1 MKILYTIGIWFYG
14 LGIRIAAL
22 FNEKARQWVNGRKGI
37 FAELER
43 TISGKTNPVWVHCAS
58 LGEYEQAKPLI
69 EKIKQEQPETKVL
82 TTFFSPSGYTQA
94 VKKPLADYNFYLPL
108 DLPRNARKFIEIV
121 HPKAAVF
128 VKYEFWFN
136 YMHQL
141 HQETIP
147 FYYISAIFREN
158 QHFFK
163 PFGGWF
169 AEQLR
174 QATHFFVQTEKSKE
188 LLEQIDIKQ
197 VTVCGDTRFDR
208 VKAIA
213 AQVQPFDFME
223 TFRQDRTIIVAG
235 SSWGPDEQLLAQLL
249 QYFPEYKL
257 VVAPHEISRT
267 PEVKQTFAA
276 YKTALY
282 SSKDESNLADA
293 QVFIIDTIGILNR
306 LYQYSAVSYIGGAF
320 KTGLHNILE
329 AAVYGKPLF
338 FGPHY
343 DHFNEAV
350 QLVSLKGAFSVNSVE
365 EMKVIMTK
373 FENNPEYYSQ
383 TCQICQDYVAQNSG
397 AVDIIYKQIEESI
410 SRRDNV
416 HIVSTNHEKISN

>member
-1 MKILYTIGIWFYG
+1 MRGLYTIGIWFYG
-14 LGIRIAAL
+14 LGIRIASL
-22 FNEKARQWVNGRKGI
+22 FNEKAKQWVRGRKGI
-37 FAELER
+37 FAELEK
-43 TISGKTNPVWVHCAS
+43 TFDGKSHPVWVHCAS

-69 EKIKQEQPETKVL
+69 EKIKKEQPEIKIL
-82 TTFFSPSGYTQA
+82 TTFFSPSGYVQA

-108 DLPRNARKFIEIV
+108 DLPCNVRKFIDIV
-121 HPKAAVF
+121 QPKAAIF

-136 YMHQL
+136 YMRQL
-141 HQETIP
+141 SQKTIP

-163 PFGGWF
+163 SSGRWF
-169 AEQLR
+169 AKQLR
-174 QATHFFVQTEKSKE
+174 QATHFFVQTEKSKQ
-188 LLEQIDIKQ
+188 LLESIGIKQ

-213 AQVQPFDFME
+213 EKVESFPFME
-223 TFRQDRTIIVAG
+223 TFCQNKKIIIAG
-235 SSWGPDEQLLAQLL
+235 SSWGPDEHLLAQFL
-249 QYFPEYKL
+249 QHFPDYKL

-267 PEVKQTFAA
+267 PEVKETFAA

-282 SSKDESNLADA
+282 TSMNEEELADT
-293 QVFIIDTIGILNR
+293 QVLIIDTIGILSR
-306 LYQYSAVSYIGGAF
+306 LYQYSTVSYIGGAF

-350 QLVSLKGAFSVNSVE
+350 NLVALKGAFSVNSTA
-365 EMKVIMTK
+365 EMQAIMEK
-373 FENNPEYYSQ
+373 FEQNPDYYAQ
-383 TCQICQDYVAQNSG
+383 TCEICQQFVADNSG
-397 AVDIIYKQIEESI
+397 AADTIYKQIEESI
-410 SRRDNV
+410 CRD
-416 HIVSTNHEKISN
+416 VS

>member
-1 MKILYTIGIWFYG
+1 MRGLYTIGIWFYG
-14 LGIRIAAL
+14 LGIRIASL
-22 FNEKARQWVNGRKGI
+22 FNEKAKQWVRGRKGI
-37 FAELER
+37 FAELEKAFD
-43 TISGKTNPVWVHCAS
+43 GKSHPVWVHCAS

-69 EKIKQEQPETKVL
+69 EKIKQEQPEIKIL
-82 TTFFSPSGYTQA
+82 TTFFSPSGYIQA

-108 DLPRNARKFIEIV
+108 DLPCNARKFIDIV
-121 HPKAAVF
+121 QPKAAIF

-136 YMHQL
+136 YMRQL
-141 HQETIP
+141 SQKSIP

-163 PFGGWF
+163 SSGRWF

-174 QATHFFVQTEKSKE
+174 QATHFFVQTEKSKK
-188 LLEQIDIKQ
+188 LLESIDIKQ

-213 AQVQPFDFME
+213 EKVEPFPFME
-223 TFRQDRTIIVAG
+223 TFCQNKKIIIAG
-235 SSWGPDEQLLAQLL
+235 SSWGPDEHLLAQLL
-249 QYFPEYKL
+249 QHFPDYKL

-267 PEVKQTFAA
+267 PEVKETFAA

-282 SSKDESNLADA
+282 TSMKEEELADT
-293 QVFIIDTIGILNR
+293 QVLIIDTIGILSR
-306 LYQYSAVSYIGGAF
+306 LYQYSTVSYIGGAF

-350 QLVSLKGAFSVNSVE
+350 NLVALKGAFSVNSTA
-365 EMKVIMTK
+365 EMQAIMEK
-373 FENNPEYYSQ
+373 FEQNPDYYAQ
-383 TCQICQDYVAQNSG
+383 TCEICQQFVADNSG
-397 AVDIIYKQIEESI
+397 AADTIYKQIEESI
-410 SRRDNV
+410 CRD
-416 HIVSTNHEKISN
+416 VS

>member
-1 MKILYTIGIWFYG
+1 MRGLYTIGIWFYG
-14 LGIRIAAL
+14 LGIRIASL
-22 FNEKARQWVNGRKGI
+22 FNEKAKQWVRGRKGI
-37 FAELER
+37 FAELEKAFD
-43 TISGKTNPVWVHCAS
+43 GKSHPVWVHCAS

-69 EKIKQEQPETKVL
+69 EKIKQEQPEIKIL
-82 TTFFSPSGYTQA
+82 TTFFSPSGYVQA

-108 DLPRNARKFIEIV
+108 DLPCNVRKFIDIV
-121 HPKAAVF
+121 QPKAAIF

-136 YMHQL
+136 YMRQL
-141 HQETIP
+141 SQKTIP

-163 PFGGWF
+163 SSGRWF
-169 AEQLR
+169 AKQLR
-174 QATHFFVQTEKSKE
+174 QATHFFVQTEKSKK
-188 LLEQIDIKQ
+188 LLESIDIKQ

-213 AQVQPFDFME
+213 EKVEPFPFME
-223 TFRQDRTIIVAG
+223 TFCQNKKIIIAG
-235 SSWGPDEQLLAQLL
+235 SSWGPDEHLLAQLL
-249 QYFPEYKL
+249 QHFPDYKL

-267 PEVKQTFAA
+267 PEVKETFAA

-282 SSKDESNLADA
+282 TYMNEEELADT
-293 QVFIIDTIGILNR
+293 QVLIIDTIGILSR
-306 LYQYSAVSYIGGAF
+306 LYQYSTVSYIGGAF

-350 QLVSLKGAFSVNSVE
+350 NLVALKGAFSVNSTA
-365 EMKVIMTK
+365 EMQAIMEK
-373 FENNPEYYSQ
+373 FEQNPDYYAQ
-383 TCQICQDYVAQNSG
+383 TCEICQQFVADNSG
-397 AVDIIYKQIEESI
+397 AADTIYKQIEESI
-410 SRRDNV
+410 CRD
-416 HIVSTNHEKISN
+416 VS

>member
-1 MKILYTIGIWFYG
+1 MRGLYTIGIWFYG
-14 LGIRIAAL
+14 LGIRIASL
-22 FNEKARQWVNGRKGI
+22 FNEKAKQWVRGRKGI
-37 FAELER
+37 FAELEKAFD
-43 TISGKTNPVWVHCAS
+43 GKSHPVWVHCAS

-69 EKIKQEQPETKVL
+69 EKIKKEQPEIKIL
-82 TTFFSPSGYTQA
+82 TTFFSPSGYIQA
-94 VKKPLADYNFYLPL
+94 VKKPLADYYFYLPL
-108 DLPRNARKFIEIV
+108 DLPCNARKFIDIV
-121 HPKAAVF
+121 QPKAAIF

-136 YMHQL
+136 YMRQL
-141 HQETIP
+141 SQKSIP

-163 PFGGWF
+163 SSGRWF

-174 QATHFFVQTEKSKE
+174 QATHFFVQTEKSKQ
-188 LLEQIDIKQ
+188 LLESIDIKQ

-213 AQVQPFDFME
+213 EKVEPFPFME
-223 TFRQDRTIIVAG
+223 TFCQNKKIIIAG
-235 SSWGPDEQLLAQLL
+235 SSWGPDEHLLAQLL
-249 QYFPEYKL
+249 QHFPDYKL

-267 PEVKQTFAA
+267 PEVKETFAT

-282 SSKDESNLADA
+282 TSMKEEELADT
-293 QVFIIDTIGILNR
+293 QVLIIDTIGILSR
-306 LYQYSAVSYIGGAF
+306 LYQYSTVSYIGGAF

-350 QLVSLKGAFSVNSVE
+350 NLVALKGAFSVNSTA
-365 EMKVIMTK
+365 EMQAIMEK
-373 FENNPEYYSQ
+373 FEQNPDYYAQ
-383 TCQICQDYVAQNSG
+383 TCEICQQFVADNSG
-397 AVDIIYKQIEESI
+397 AADTIYKQIEESI
-410 SRRDNV
+410 CRD
-416 HIVSTNHEKISN
+416 VS

>member
-1 MKILYTIGIWFYG
+1 MRRLYTIGIWFYG
-14 LGIRIAAL
+14 LGIRIASL
-22 FNEKARQWVNGRKGI
+22 FNEKAKQWVRGRKGI
-37 FAELER
+37 FAELEK
-43 TISGKTNPVWVHCAS
+43 TFDGKTYPIWMHCAS

-69 EKIKQEQPETKVL
+69 EKIKKEQPEIKIL
-82 TTFFSPSGYTQA
+82 TTFFSPSGYVQA

-108 DLPRNARKFIEIV
+108 DLPCNARKFIDIV
-121 HPKAAVF
+121 QPKAAIF

-136 YMHQL
+136 YMRQL
-141 HQETIP
+141 SQKSIP

-163 PFGGWF
+163 SSGRWF
-169 AEQLR
+169 AKQLR
-174 QATHFFVQTEKSKE
+174 QATHFFVQTEKSKK
-188 LLEQIDIKQ
+188 LLESIDIKQ

-213 AQVQPFDFME
+213 EKVEPFPFME
-223 TFRQDRTIIVAG
+223 TFCQNKKIIIAG
-235 SSWGPDEQLLAQLL
+235 SSWGPDEHLLAQLL
-249 QYFPEYKL
+249 QHFPDYKL

-267 PEVKQTFAA
+267 PEVKETFAA

-282 SSKDESNLADA
+282 TSMKEEELADT
-293 QVFIIDTIGILNR
+293 QVLIIDTIGILSR
-306 LYQYSAVSYIGGAF
+306 LYQYSTVSYIGGAF

-350 QLVSLKGAFSVNSVE
+350 NLVALKGAFSVNSTA
-365 EMKVIMTK
+365 EMQAIMEK
-373 FENNPEYYSQ
+373 FEQNPDYYAQ
-383 TCQICQDYVAQNSG
+383 TCEICQQFVADNSG
-397 AVDIIYKQIEESI
+397 AADTIYKQIEESI
-410 SRRDNV
+410 CRD
-416 HIVSTNHEKISN
+416 VS

>member
-1 MKILYTIGIWFYG
+1 MRGLYTIGIWFYG
-14 LGIRIAAL
+14 LGIRIASL
-22 FNEKARQWVNGRKGI
+22 FNEKAKQWVRGRKGI
-37 FAELER
+37 FAEFEK
-43 TISGKTNPVWVHCAS
+43 TFDGKSHPVWVHCAS

-69 EKIKQEQPETKVL
+69 EKIKQEQPRIRIL
-82 TTFFSPSGYTQA
+82 TTFFSPSGYVQA

-108 DLPRNARKFIEIV
+108 DLPCNARKFIDIV
-121 HPKAAVF
+121 QPKAAIF

-136 YMHQL
+136 YMRQL
-141 HQETIP
+141 SQKSIP

-163 PFGGWF
+163 SFGRWF
-169 AEQLR
+169 AKQLR
-174 QATHFFVQTEKSKE
+174 QATHFFVQTEKSKK
-188 LLEQIDIKQ
+188 LLESIDIKQ

-213 AQVQPFDFME
+213 EKVEPFPFME
-223 TFRQDRTIIVAG
+223 TFCQNKKIIIAG
-235 SSWGPDEQLLAQLL
+235 SSWGPDEHLLAQLL
-249 QYFPEYKL
+249 QHFPDYKL

-267 PEVKQTFAA
+267 PEVKETFAA

-282 SSKDESNLADA
+282 TSMNEEELADT
-293 QVFIIDTIGILNR
+293 QVLIIDTIGILSR
-306 LYQYSAVSYIGGAF
+306 LYQYSTVSYIGGAF

-350 QLVSLKGAFSVNSVE
+350 NLVALKGAFSVNSTA
-365 EMKVIMTK
+365 EMQAIMEK
-373 FENNPEYYSQ
+373 FEQNPDYYAQ
-383 TCQICQDYVAQNSG
+383 TCEICQQFVADNSG
-397 AVDIIYKQIEESI
+397 AADTIYKQIEESI
-410 SRRDNV
+410 CRD
-416 HIVSTNHEKISN
+416 VS

>member
-1 MKILYTIGIWFYG
+1 MKVLYTIGIWFYG

-22 FNEKARQWVNGRKGI
+22 FNAKARLWVQGRRGIFSKLEKA
-37 FAELER
+37 FATEP
-43 TISGKTNPVWVHCAS
+43 SPVWVHCAS

-69 EKIKQEQPETKVL
+69 EKIKQEQPETKIL
-82 TTFFSPSGYTQA
+82 TTFFSPSGYAQA
-94 VKKPLADYNFYLPL
+94 IKKPLADYNFYLPL
-108 DLPRNARKFIEIV
+108 DLPHNARKFIDIV
-121 HPKAAVF
+121 RPKTAIF
-128 VKYEFWFN
+128 VKYEFWYNF
-136 YMHQL
+136 MRQL
-141 HQETIP
+141 HQTSIP

-158 QHFFK
+158 QHCFK
-163 PFGGWF
+163 PSGSWF

-174 QATHFFVQTEKSKE
+174 NATHFFVQTEKSKN
-188 LLEQIDIKQ
+188 LLESIGIKQ

-213 AQVQPFDFME
+213 AQIQPFDFME
-223 TFRQDRTIIVAG
+223 AFRQDRKVIVAG
-235 SSWGPDEQLLAQLL
+235 STWDPDERLLAQLL
-249 QYFPEYKL
+249 QHFPDYKL

-282 SSKDESNLADA
+282 SSKEESNLSDA

-306 LYQYSAVSYIGGAF
+306 LYQYSDVSYIGGAF

-329 AAVYGKPLF
+329 AAVYGKPIF

-350 QLVSLKGAFSVNSVE
+350 NLVEQKGAFSVGSAE
-365 EMKVIMTK
+365 EMKEIMTK
-373 FENNPEYYSQ
+373 FEQNPEYYTQ
-383 TCQICQDYVAQNSG
+383 TCDICQHYVAQNAG
-397 AVDIIYKQIEESI
+397 AANLIYNQIEKSI
-410 SRRDNV
+410 RKEYS
-416 HIVSTNHEKISN
+416 H

>member
-1 MKILYTIGIWFYG
+1 MRGLYTIGIWFYG

-22 FNEKARQWVNGRKGI
+22 FNEKARQWVRGRKGI

-43 TISGKTNPVWVHCAS
+43 TFSSKTNPVWVHCAS

-69 EKIKQEQPETKVL
+69 EKIKQEQPETKIL
-82 TTFFSPSGYTQA
+82 ATFFSPSGYTQA

-108 DLPRNARKFIEIV
+108 DLPRNARKFIDIV
-121 HPKAAVF
+121 QPKTAVF

-136 YMHQL
+136 YMRPVHQK
-141 HQETIP
+141 TIP

-163 PFGGWF
+163 PSGRWF
-169 AEQLR
+169 AKQLQ
-174 QATHFFVQTEKSKE
+174 QASHFFVQTEKSRQ

-223 TFRQDRTIIVAG
+223 SFRNGKKVIVAG
-235 SSWGPDEQLLAQLL
+235 STWGPDEQLLAQLL
-249 QYFPEYKL
+249 QDFPEYKL

-267 PEVKQTFAA
+267 PEVKQTFSA

-282 SSKDESNLADA
+282 SSKEKENLADC
-293 QVFIIDTIGILNR
+293 QVFIVDTIGILSR
-306 LYQYSAVSYIGGAF
+306 LYQYSSVSYIGGAF

-343 DHFNEAV
+343 DHFNEAI
-350 QLVSLKGAFSVNSVE
+350 QLVALKGAFSVNSTA
-365 EMKVIMTK
+365 EMQAVMEK
-373 FENNPEYYSQ
+373 FEQNPDYYTQ
-383 TCQICQDYVAQNSG
+383 TCDICQQYVEQNSG
-397 AVDIIYKQIEESI
+397 AVDIIYNQIKREI
-410 SRRDNV
+410 SY
-416 HIVSTNHEKISN
+416 

>member
-1 MKILYTIGIWFYG
+1 MRGLYTIGIWFYG
-14 LGIRIAAL
+14 LGIRIASL
-22 FNEKARQWVNGRKGI
+22 FNEKAKQWVRGRKGI
-37 FAELER
+37 FAELEK
-43 TISGKTNPVWVHCAS
+43 TFDGKSHPVWVHCAS

-69 EKIKQEQPETKVL
+69 EKIKQEQPEIKIL
-82 TTFFSPSGYTQA
+82 TTFFSPSGYIQA

-108 DLPRNARKFIEIV
+108 DLPCNVRKFIDIV
-121 HPKAAVF
+121 QPKAAIF

-136 YMHQL
+136 YMRQL
-141 HQETIP
+141 SQKTIP

-163 PFGGWF
+163 SSGRWF
-169 AEQLR
+169 AKQLR
-174 QATHFFVQTEKSKE
+174 QATHFFVQTEKSKQ
-188 LLEQIDIKQ
+188 LLESIGIKQ

-213 AQVQPFDFME
+213 EKVEPFPFME
-223 TFRQDRTIIVAG
+223 TFCQNKKIIIAG
-235 SSWGPDEQLLAQLL
+235 SSWGPDEHLLAQLL
-249 QYFPEYKL
+249 QHFPDYKL

-267 PEVKQTFAA
+267 PEVKETFAA

-282 SSKDESNLADA
+282 TSMNEEELADT
-293 QVFIIDTIGILNR
+293 QVLIIDTIGILSR
-306 LYQYSAVSYIGGAF
+306 LYQYSTVSYIGGAF

-350 QLVSLKGAFSVNSVE
+350 NLVALKGAFSVNSTA
-365 EMKVIMTK
+365 EMQAIMEK
-373 FENNPEYYSQ
+373 FEQNPDYYAQ
-383 TCQICQDYVAQNSG
+383 TCEICQQFVADNSG
-397 AVDIIYKQIEESI
+397 AADTIYKQIEESI
-410 SRRDNV
+410 CRD
-416 HIVSTNHEKISN
+416 VS

>member
-1 MKILYTIGIWFYG
+1 MRGLYTIGIWFYG
-14 LGIRIAAL
+14 LGIRIASL
-22 FNEKARQWVNGRKGI
+22 FNEKAKQWVRGRKGI
-37 FAELER
+37 FAELEK
-43 TISGKTNPVWVHCAS
+43 TFDGKTYPIWVHCAS

-69 EKIKQEQPETKVL
+69 EKIKKEQPEIKIL
-82 TTFFSPSGYTQA
+82 TTFFSPSGYVQA

-108 DLPRNARKFIEIV
+108 DLPCNVRKFIDIV
-121 HPKAAVF
+121 QPKAAIF

-136 YMHQL
+136 YMRQL
-141 HQETIP
+141 SQKTIP

-163 PFGGWF
+163 SSGRWF
-169 AEQLR
+169 AKQLR
-174 QATHFFVQTEKSKE
+174 QATHFFVQTEKSKQ
-188 LLEQIDIKQ
+188 LLESIGIKQ

-213 AQVQPFDFME
+213 EKVEPFPFME
-223 TFRQDRTIIVAG
+223 TFCQNKKIIIAG
-235 SSWGPDEQLLAQLL
+235 SSWGPDEHLLAQLL
-249 QYFPEYKL
+249 QHFPDYKL

-267 PEVKQTFAA
+267 PEVKETFAA

-282 SSKDESNLADA
+282 TSMNEEELADT
-293 QVFIIDTIGILNR
+293 QVLIIDTIGILSR
-306 LYQYSAVSYIGGAF
+306 LYQYSTVSYIGGAF

-350 QLVSLKGAFSVNSVE
+350 NLVALKGAFSVNSTA
-365 EMKVIMTK
+365 EMQAIMEK
-373 FENNPEYYSQ
+373 FEQNPDYYAQ
-383 TCQICQDYVAQNSG
+383 TCEICQQFVADNSG
-397 AVDIIYKQIEESI
+397 AADTIYKQIEESI
-410 SRRDNV
+410 CRD
-416 HIVSTNHEKISN
+416 VS

>member
-1 MKILYTIGIWFYG
+1 MRGLYTIGIWFYG
-14 LGIRIAAL
+14 LGIRIASL
-22 FNEKARQWVNGRKGI
+22 FNEKAKQWVRGRKGI
-37 FAELER
+37 FAELEKAFD
-43 TISGKTNPVWVHCAS
+43 GKSHPVWVHCAS

-69 EKIKQEQPETKVL
+69 EKIKQEQPEIKIL
-82 TTFFSPSGYTQA
+82 TTFFSPSGYIQA
-94 VKKPLADYNFYLPL
+94 VKKPLADYYFYLPL
-108 DLPRNARKFIEIV
+108 DLPCNARKFIDIV
-121 HPKAAVF
+121 QPKAAIF

-136 YMHQL
+136 YMRQL
-141 HQETIP
+141 SQKSIP

-163 PFGGWF
+163 SSGRWF

-174 QATHFFVQTEKSKE
+174 QATHFFVQTEKSKK
-188 LLEQIDIKQ
+188 LLESIDIKQ

-213 AQVQPFDFME
+213 EKVEPFPFME
-223 TFRQDRTIIVAG
+223 TFCQNKKIIIAG
-235 SSWGPDEQLLAQLL
+235 SSWGPDEHLLAQLL
-249 QYFPEYKL
+249 QHFPDYKL

-267 PEVKQTFAA
+267 PEVKETFAA

-282 SSKDESNLADA
+282 TSMNEEELADT
-293 QVFIIDTIGILNR
+293 QVLIIDTIGILSR
-306 LYQYSAVSYIGGAF
+306 LYQYSTVSYIGGAF

-350 QLVSLKGAFSVNSVE
+350 NLVALKGAFSVNSTA
-365 EMKVIMTK
+365 EMQAIMEK
-373 FENNPEYYSQ
+373 FEQNPDYYAQ
-383 TCQICQDYVAQNSG
+383 TCEICQQFVADNSG
-397 AVDIIYKQIEESI
+397 AADTIYKQIEESI
-410 SRRDNV
+410 CRD
-416 HIVSTNHEKISN
+416 VS

>member
-1 MKILYTIGIWFYG
+1 MRGLYTIGIWFYG
-14 LGIRIAAL
+14 LGIRIASL
-22 FNEKARQWVNGRKGI
+22 FNEKAKQWVRGRKGI
-37 FAELER
+37 FAELEKAFD
-43 TISGKTNPVWVHCAS
+43 GKSHPVWVHCAS

-69 EKIKQEQPETKVL
+69 EKIKQEQPRIRIL
-82 TTFFSPSGYTQA
+82 TTFFSPSGYVQA

-108 DLPRNARKFIEIV
+108 DLPCNVRKFIDIV
-121 HPKAAVF
+121 QPKAAIF

-136 YMHQL
+136 YMRQL
-141 HQETIP
+141 SQKTIP

-163 PFGGWF
+163 SSGRWF
-169 AEQLR
+169 AKQLR
-174 QATHFFVQTEKSKE
+174 QATHFFVQTEKSKK
-188 LLEQIDIKQ
+188 LLESIDIKQ

-213 AQVQPFDFME
+213 EKVEPFPFME
-223 TFRQDRTIIVAG
+223 TFCQNKKIIIAG
-235 SSWGPDEQLLAQLL
+235 SSWGPDEHLLAQLL
-249 QYFPEYKL
+249 QHFPDYKL

-267 PEVKQTFAA
+267 PEVKETFAA

-282 SSKDESNLADA
+282 TSMNEEELADT
-293 QVFIIDTIGILNR
+293 QVLIIDTIGILSR
-306 LYQYSAVSYIGGAF
+306 LYQYSTVSYIGGAF

-350 QLVSLKGAFSVNSVE
+350 NLVALKGAFSVNSTA
-365 EMKVIMTK
+365 EMQAIMEK
-373 FENNPEYYSQ
+373 FEQNPDYYAQ
-383 TCQICQDYVAQNSG
+383 TCEICQQFVADNSG
-397 AVDIIYKQIEESI
+397 AADTIYKQIEESI
-410 SRRDNV
+410 CRD
-416 HIVSTNHEKISN
+416 VS

>member
-1 MKILYTIGIWFYG
+1 MKVLYTIGIWFYG
-14 LGIRIAAL
+14 LGIRAAAL
-22 FNEKARQWVNGRKGI
+22 FNEKARLWVRGRKGL

-43 TISGKTNPVWVHCAS
+43 TFASNSNPVWVHCAS

-69 EKIKQEQPETKVL
+69 EKIKQEQPETKTL
-82 TTFFSPSGYTQA
+82 TTFFSPSGYAQA
-94 VKKPLADYNFYLPL
+94 IKKPLADYNFYLPL
-108 DLPRNARKFIEIV
+108 DLPRNARKFIDIV
-121 HPKAAVF
+121 QPKTAVF

-141 HQETIP
+141 HQKAIP

-163 PFGGWF
+163 PSGHWF
-169 AEQLR
+169 AKQLR
-174 QATHFFVQTEKSKE
+174 QATHFFVQTEKSRQ
-188 LLEQIDIKQ
+188 LLEQIGIKQ

-223 TFRQDRTIIVAG
+223 TFRQGKKVIVAG
-235 SSWGPDEQLLAQLL
+235 STWGPDEQLLAQLL
-249 QYFPEYKL
+249 QHFPNYKL

-282 SSKDESNLADA
+282 SSKEESNLADD

-329 AAVYGKPLF
+329 AAVYGKPIF

-343 DHFNEAV
+343 DHFNEAIN
-350 QLVSLKGAFSVNSVE
+350 LVTLKGAFSVTSAD
-365 EMKVIMTK
+365 EMHSIMTQ
-373 FENNPEYYSQ
+373 FEQHPEYYAQ
-383 TCQICQDYVAQNSG
+383 TCDICQEYVAQNSG
-397 AVDIIYKQIEESI
+397 AVNIIYENI
-410 SRRDNV
+410 
-416 HIVSTNHEKISN
+416 KIKNSY

>member
-1 MKILYTIGIWFYG
+1 MQTIYTIGIWFYG
-14 LGIRIAAL
+14 LGIRVAAL
-22 FNEKARQWVNGRKGI
+22 FNEKARLWVRGRKGI

-43 TISGKTNPVWVHCAS
+43 TFSDKTNPIWVHCAS

-69 EKIKQEQPETKVL
+69 EKIKQEQPETKIL
-82 TTFFSPSGYTQA
+82 TTFFSPSGYAQA
-94 VKKPLADYNFYLPL
+94 VKKPLADYIFYLPL
-108 DLPRNARKFIEIV
+108 DLPRHARKFLDIV
-121 HPKAAVF
+121 QPKVAIF
-128 VKYEFWFN
+128 VKYEFWYNF
-136 YMHQL
+136 MQQL
-141 HQETIP
+141 HRRSIP
-147 FYYISAIFREN
+147 FYYISAIFRES

-163 PFGGWF
+163 PCGRWF
-169 AEQLR
+169 AKQL
-174 QATHFFVQTEKSKE
+174 QHTSHFFVQTEKSKE
-188 LLEQIDIKQ
+188 LLDSIGIEQ

-223 TFRQDRTIIVAG
+223 TFRQDKKVIVAG
-235 SSWGPDEQLLAQLL
+235 STWGPDEQLLAQLL
-249 QYFPEYKL
+249 QHFPEYKL

-282 SSKDESNLADA
+282 SSKEESDLADA
-293 QVFIIDTIGILNR
+293 QVFFIDTIGILNR

-329 AAVYGKPLF
+329 AAVYGKPIF

-350 QLVSLKGAFSVNSVE
+350 QLVELKGAFSVTSAD
-365 EMKVIMTK
+365 EMQAIMSK
-373 FENNPEYYSQ
+373 FEQNPEYYAQ
-383 TCQICQDYVAQNSG
+383 TCDICQQYVAHNSG
-397 AVDIIYKQIEESI
+397 AVDIIY
-410 SRRDNV
+410 
-416 HIVSTNHEKISN
+416 EKMNYNNNYKL

>member
-1 MKILYTIGIWFYG
+1 MRLVYTIGIWFYG

-22 FNEKARQWVNGRKGI
+22 FNEKARQWVLGRKGF

-43 TISGKTNPVWVHCAS
+43 QFSSKTNPVWVHCAS

-94 VKKPLADYNFYLPL
+94 IKKPLADYNFYLPL
-108 DLPRNARKFIEIV
+108 DLPHNARKFMDIV
-121 HPKAAVF
+121 QPQLAIF
-128 VKYEFWFN
+128 VKYEFWYNF
-136 YMHQL
+136 MQQL
-141 HQETIP
+141 HQKSIP

-163 PFGGWF
+163 PYGRWF
-169 AEQLR
+169 AKQLK
-174 QATHFFVQTEKSKE
+174 QASHFFVQTEKSKQ
-188 LLEQIDIKQ
+188 LLENIDIHQ

-208 VKAIA
+208 VIAIA
-213 AQVQPFDFME
+213 AQVQPIDFME
-223 TFRQDRTIIVAG
+223 SFRNGKKVIVAG

-249 QYFPEYKL
+249 QHFPEYKL

-282 SSKDESNLADA
+282 SSKEESNLADA

-306 LYQYSAVSYIGGAF
+306 LYQYSSVSYIGGAF

-350 QLVSLKGAFSVNSVE
+350 QLVALKGAFSVNTAD
-365 EMKVIMTK
+365 EMKEIMTK
-373 FENNPEYYSQ
+373 FDTYPDYYTQ

-397 AVDIIYKQIEESI
+397 AVEIIYKQIEREI
-410 SRRDNV
+410 
-416 HIVSTNHEKISN
+416 TN

>member
-1 MKILYTIGIWFYG
+1 MRGLYTIGIWFYG
-14 LGIRIAAL
+14 LGIRIASL
-22 FNEKARQWVNGRKGI
+22 FNEKAKQWVRGRKGI
-37 FAELER
+37 FAELEKAFD
-43 TISGKTNPVWVHCAS
+43 GKSHPVWVHCAS

-69 EKIKQEQPETKVL
+69 EKIKKEQPEIKIL
-82 TTFFSPSGYTQA
+82 TTFFSPSGYIQA

-108 DLPRNARKFIEIV
+108 DLPCNARKFIDIV
-121 HPKAAVF
+121 QPKAAIF

-136 YMHQL
+136 YMRQL
-141 HQETIP
+141 SQKSIP

-163 PFGGWF
+163 SSGRWF

-174 QATHFFVQTEKSKE
+174 QATHFFVQTEKSKQ
-188 LLEQIDIKQ
+188 LLESIDIKQ

-213 AQVQPFDFME
+213 EKVEPFPFME
-223 TFRQDRTIIVAG
+223 TFCQNKKIIIAG
-235 SSWGPDEQLLAQLL
+235 SSWGPDEHLLAQLL
-249 QYFPEYKL
+249 QHFPDYKL

-267 PEVKQTFAA
+267 PEVKETFAT

-282 SSKDESNLADA
+282 TSMKEEELADT
-293 QVFIIDTIGILNR
+293 QVLIIDTIGILSR
-306 LYQYSAVSYIGGAF
+306 LYQYSTVSYIGGAF

-350 QLVSLKGAFSVNSVE
+350 NLVALKGAFSVNSTA
-365 EMKVIMTK
+365 EMQAIMEK
-373 FENNPEYYSQ
+373 FEQNPDYYAQ
-383 TCQICQDYVAQNSG
+383 TCEICQQFVADNSG
-397 AVDIIYKQIEESI
+397 AADTIYKQIEESI
-410 SRRDNV
+410 CRD
-416 HIVSTNHEKISN
+416 VS

>member
-1 MKILYTIGIWFYG
+1 MRLVYTIGIWFYG

-22 FNEKARQWVNGRKGI
+22 FNEKARQWVHGRKGI

-43 TISGKTNPVWVHCAS
+43 QFSGKTNPVWVHCAS

-94 VKKPLADYNFYLPL
+94 IKKPLADYNFYLPL
-108 DLPRNARKFIEIV
+108 DLPHNARKFMDIV
-121 HPKAAVF
+121 QPQLAIF
-128 VKYEFWFN
+128 VKYEFWYNF
-136 YMHQL
+136 MQQL
-141 HQETIP
+141 HQKSIP

-163 PFGGWF
+163 PYGRWF
-169 AEQLR
+169 AKQLK
-174 QATHFFVQTEKSKE
+174 QASHFFVQTEKSKQ
-188 LLEQIDIKQ
+188 LLENIDIHQ

-208 VKAIA
+208 VIAIA
-213 AQVQPFDFME
+213 AQVQPIDFME
-223 TFRQDRTIIVAG
+223 SFRNGKKVIVAG

-249 QYFPEYKL
+249 QNFPEYKL

-282 SSKDESNLADA
+282 SSKEESNLADA

-306 LYQYSAVSYIGGAF
+306 LYQYSSVSYIGGAF

-350 QLVSLKGAFSVNSVE
+350 QLVALKGAFSVNTAD
-365 EMKVIMTK
+365 EMKEIMTK
-373 FENNPEYYSQ
+373 FDTYPDYYTQ

-397 AVDIIYKQIEESI
+397 AVEIIYKQIEREI
-410 SRRDNV
+410 
-416 HIVSTNHEKISN
+416 TN

>member
-1 MKILYTIGIWFYG
+1 MKVLYTIGIWFYG
-14 LGIRIAAL
+14 LGIRVAAL
-22 FNEKARQWVNGRKGI
+22 FNEKARLWVRGRKGL

-43 TISGKTNPVWVHCAS
+43 TFASNSNPVWVHCAS

-69 EKIKQEQPETKVL
+69 EKIKQEQPETKIL
-82 TTFFSPSGYTQA
+82 TTFFSPSGYAQA
-94 VKKPLADYNFYLPL
+94 IKKPLADYNFYLPL
-108 DLPRNARKFIEIV
+108 DLPRNARKFIDIV
-121 HPKAAVF
+121 QPKTAVF

-141 HQETIP
+141 HQKAIP
-147 FYYISAIFREN
+147 FYYISAIFREK

-163 PFGGWF
+163 PSGHWF
-169 AEQLR
+169 AKQLR
-174 QATHFFVQTEKSKE
+174 QATHFFVQTEKSRQ
-188 LLEQIDIKQ
+188 LLEQIGIKQ

-223 TFRQDRTIIVAG
+223 TFRQGKKVIVAG
-235 SSWGPDEQLLAQLL
+235 STWGPDEQLLAQLL
-249 QYFPEYKL
+249 QHFPNYKL

-282 SSKDESNLADA
+282 SSKEESNLADA

-329 AAVYGKPLF
+329 AAVYGKPIF

-343 DHFNEAV
+343 DHFNEAIN
-350 QLVSLKGAFSVNSVE
+350 LVTLKGAFSVTSAD
-365 EMKVIMTK
+365 EMHSIMTQ
-373 FENNPEYYSQ
+373 FEQHPEYYVQ
-383 TCQICQDYVAQNSG
+383 TCDICQEYVAQNSG
-397 AVDIIYKQIEESI
+397 AVNIIYENI
-410 SRRDNV
+410 
-416 HIVSTNHEKISN
+416 KIKNSY

>member
-1 MKILYTIGIWFYG
+1 MRGLYTIGIWFYG
-14 LGIRIAAL
+14 LGIRIASL
-22 FNEKARQWVNGRKGI
+22 FNEKAKQWVRGRKGI
-37 FAELER
+37 FAELEK
-43 TISGKTNPVWVHCAS
+43 TFDGKTYPVWVHCAS

-69 EKIKQEQPETKVL
+69 EKIKQEQPRIRIL
-82 TTFFSPSGYTQA
+82 TTFFSPSGYVQA

-108 DLPRNARKFIEIV
+108 DLPCNVRKFIDIV
-121 HPKAAVF
+121 QPKAAIF

-136 YMHQL
+136 YMRQL
-141 HQETIP
+141 SQKSIP

-163 PFGGWF
+163 SSGRWF

-174 QATHFFVQTEKSKE
+174 QATHFFVQTEKSKQ
-188 LLEQIDIKQ
+188 LLESIGIKQ

-213 AQVQPFDFME
+213 EKVEPFPFME
-223 TFRQDRTIIVAG
+223 TFCQNKKIIIAG
-235 SSWGPDEQLLAQLL
+235 SSWGPDEHLLAQLL
-249 QYFPEYKL
+249 QHFPDYKL

-267 PEVKQTFAA
+267 PEVKETFAA

-282 SSKDESNLADA
+282 TSMNEEELADT
-293 QVFIIDTIGILNR
+293 QVLIIDTIGILSR
-306 LYQYSAVSYIGGAF
+306 LYQYSTVSYIGGAF

-350 QLVSLKGAFSVNSVE
+350 NLVALKGAFSVNSTA
-365 EMKVIMTK
+365 EMQAIMEK
-373 FENNPEYYSQ
+373 FEQNPDYYAQ
-383 TCQICQDYVAQNSG
+383 TCEICQQFVADNSG
-397 AVDIIYKQIEESI
+397 AADTIYKQIEESI
-410 SRRDNV
+410 CRD
-416 HIVSTNHEKISN
+416 VS